1 MVNISDSRFQE
12 ADLLTSAVE
21 NVFRKLIRF
30 LVGRMTLV
38 KLQEMI
44 RYIYVEETEKK
55 LKQENPGKNV
65 PLTKL
70 ALNTGLDTRTLTRV
84 RRQLE
89 ESEQQYRRQ
98 FLAELT
104 PESAVV
110 EAWANRV
117 AASGADAAVLNYGSE
132 DAGFE
137 TLLRSTISMRG
148 ITPQSI
154 IRRLVDTCS
163 IEQDKESQSLR
174 LLVDHYSPYLSD
186 DEPNMI
192 NAAFSAI
199 SNLLSTIEYNVAA
212 DQKDRLFQRQSWT
225 FRLSPEDRQAFRDA
239 MREMLEHYEEE
250 AMQSIEPWERERY
263 GRELMT
269 AGIGLY
275 YFEEDAAA

>member
-117 AASGADAAVLNYGSE
+117 AASGADAAVLHYGSE

-137 TLLRSTISMRG
+137 TLR
-148 ITPQSI
+148 
-154 IRRLVDTCS
+154 
-163 IEQDKESQSLR
+163 
-174 LLVDHYSPYLSD
+174 
-186 DEPNMI
+186 
-192 NAAFSAI
+192 
-199 SNLLSTIEYNVAA
+199 
-212 DQKDRLFQRQSWT
+212 
-225 FRLSPEDRQAFRDA
+225 
-239 MREMLEHYEEE
+239 
-250 AMQSIEPWERERY
+250 
-263 GRELMT
+263 
-269 AGIGLY
+269 
-275 YFEEDAAA
+275 

>member
-117 AASGADAAVLNYGSE
+117 AASGADEAVLNYGSE

-212 DQKDRLFQRQSWT
+212 NQKDRLFQRQSWT

-239 MREMLEHYEEE
+239 MREMLERYEEE

>member
-89 ESEQQYRRQ
+89 ESEQQYRHQ

-117 AASGADAAVLNYGSE
+117 AASGADAAVLKYGSE

-212 DQKDRLFQRQSWT
+212 DQKNRLFQRQSWT
-225 FRLSPEDRQAFRDA
+225 FRLSPEDKQAFRDA
-239 MREMLEHYEEE
+239 MREMLERYEEE